1 MVALDGVNQVN
12 DASRVRMAIV
22 GVGRWGTRAHL
33 TALSDRDDVEIV
45 GIADPVLENVRAIAD
60 RYNIKHAYADARAL
74 FRDVKDL
81 DAVILAT
88 PTDTH
93 RDLCL
98 DAFESGLHVFCE
110 KPLAYDVGQAR
121 EMVAAARSGGL
132 IGKVG
137 FLFRHSPVVGRM
149 KRLVDEGYIGNVTLF
164 ESVTVN
170 HQFVD
175 PLKPLHWKMQR
186 ARAGG
191 GVSVE
196 YGSHS
201 IDLALWFGGPISRV
215 VAHGVTLIR
224 TRQTQHGVGGTV
236 DVDDAASWIAEYT
249 NGGEALFRTGWAS
262 LPVGGGGVRVYG
274 SRGSL
279 GWQLDPTARRR
290 EQLVAWAIDEPAPR
304 VLMEFAPPFDARFD
318 EGPYPMGLLARY
330 NARLV
335 EGFVHDLRNGRGSA
349 PSFEDGL
356 AAQRV
361 LQAVRTSMD
370 EQRWADVEAD

>member
-1 MVALDGVNQVN
+1 VE
-12 DASRVRMAIV
+12 DAPAVRMAIV
-22 GVGRWGTRAHL
+22 GMGRWGTRAHFS
-33 TALSDRDDVEIV
+33 ALSDRPDVEIV
-45 GIADPVLENVRAIAD
+45 GLVDPLLGNVLAIAD
-60 RYNIKHAYADARAL
+60 RYNIKHAYTDARTL
-74 FRDVKDL
+74 FRNVKDL

-98 DAFESGLHVFCE
+98 EAFDSGLHVLCE
-110 KPLAYDVGQAR
+110 KPLAYDVAQAR
-121 EMVAAARSGGL
+121 EMVAAARSGGR

-137 FLFRHSPVVGRM
+137 FLFRHSPVIGRM
-149 KRLVDEGYIGNVTLF
+149 KHLVDADYIGDIHLF

-175 PLKPLHWKMQR
+175 PRAPLHWKMQR

-201 IDLALWFGGPISRV
+201 IDLALWFGGPIARV

-224 TRQTQHGVGGTV
+224 VRQTHRGITAAV
-236 DVDDAASWIAEYT
+236 DVDDASSWIAEYRS
-249 NGGEALFRTGWAS
+249 GGEALFRTGWAS
-262 LPVGGGGVRVYG
+262 LPVGGSGVRVYG

-279 GWQLDPTARRR
+279 AWQLDPTTRRR
-290 EQLVAWAIDEPAPR
+290 EQLLAWTVDEAAPR
-304 VLMEFAPPFDARFD
+304 TLMEFAPPFDARFD

-330 NARLV
+330 NTSLV
-335 EGFVHDLRNGRGSA
+335 EGFVNDVRNGWGSA
-349 PSFEDGL
+349 PNFEDGL
-356 AAQRV
+356 AVQRV
-361 LQAVRTSMD
+361 LRAIRTSMD
-370 EQRWADVEAD
+370 EERWADVEAD